1 MKIKATM
8 LSERLSPLP
17 ITNPCDKKSP
27 YVCSIPRL
35 LDVDPLAP
43 FEFYYE
49 FQEPWWDDYDT
60 LDSDFGDD
68 DLSLII
74 PTRLPAPHYI
84 SISPTVSAINA
95 MESSSEIVNNFV
107 PKILSTIAK
116 VAPSSVYKKK
126 KFSMKRRRKRRQRKH
141 ISCIDIEPELQSIWK
156 HSTVGDLLVPTQTV
170 PSLTAQPSLPTINLN
185 DINKNMLKRIDVVN
199 CAIQGCSPDPDFYT
213 KTVYLKTVDYR
224 GNLNTLSCSH
234 SQESPFGTLPAVMT
248 DIGPVA
254 LPEEPFFSHTWSGT
268 NWIVKAEFPAP
279 PRDPGGVQV
288 GGGRD
293 PRDGRRPRH
302 EEGGRRLGGGGQGE
316 RKGCTTR
323 STSAR

>member
-1 MKIKATM
+1 M
-8 LSERLSPLP
+8 LSEY
-17 ITNPCDKKSP
+17 KSP
-27 YVCSIPRL
+27 PPCPNNNYMKPPNVSSIPNL
-35 LDVDPLAP
+35 LDVDPAAP

-60 LDSDFGDD
+60 LDSDFGDN

-74 PTRLPAPHYI
+74 PTSSPPLHCI

-107 PKILSTIAK
+107 PKILSTIAE

-170 PSLTAQPSLPTINLN
+170 PSSSTAQPSLPTINLN

-213 KTVYLKTVDYR
+213 KTVYLKTVDYK

-234 SQESPFGTLPAVMT
+234 AQEFPFGTLPAVMT
-248 DIGPVA
+248 DVGPVA
-254 LPEEPFFSHTWSGT
+254 LPEEPFFGHTWSGT

-279 PRDPGGVQV
+279 RQGPGGVHARGQRGP
-288 GGGRD
+288 GGV
-293 PRDGRRPRH
+293 RRPRQ
-302 EEGGRRLGGGGQGE
+302 GGGEQRLRGGGQGE
-316 RKGCTTR
+316 R
-323 STSAR
+323 